1 MSKKGLYY
9 GILAYTLWG
18 FLPLYWH
25 ALQNVPA
32 SVILVNRIL
41 WSFVFLAILLSFR
54 KRWAWVQTLR
64 TDKSAILYMVLAA
77 VLIGVN
83 WYIYIWAV
91 NADYVVETS
100 LGYFINPLVNV
111 FLGTFFLHEQ
121 LRTGQWWSVGLAGLG
136 VLYLTAIYG
145 SLPWIA
151 LSLAFSFGFY
161 GLIKK
166 KVRLGAAESLTSE
179 MSVLLIPA
187 LLFLTY
193 ISTINQT
200 SIELSDI
207 RTIVLLV
214 GSGIVTAIPLVLF
227 AAAARRIPL
236 TTIGL
241 LQYIAPTIQFLIGV
255 YIFQEPFTTQRLIG
269 FVVIWVALALYTI
282 EGIYHQRNRT
292 SLSASKE
299 LS

>member
-1 MSKKGLYY
+1 
-9 GILAYTLWG
+9 
-18 FLPLYWH
+18 
-25 ALQNVPA
+25 
-32 SVILVNRIL
+32 
-41 WSFVFLAILLSFR
+41 
-54 KRWAWVQTLR
+54 
-64 TDKSAILYMVLAA
+64 
-77 VLIGVN
+77 
-83 WYIYIWAV
+83 
-91 NADYVVETS
+91 
-100 LGYFINPLVNV
+100 
-111 FLGTFFLHEQ
+111 
-121 LRTGQWWSVGLAGLG
+121 
-136 VLYLTAIYG
+136 
-145 SLPWIA
+145 
-151 LSLAFSFGFY
+151 
-161 GLIKK
+161 
-166 KVRLGAAESLTSE
+166 